1 MLETDPQEHAIARK
15 KRLEVALERG
25 SWGSSPWPVAESSSN
40 RTLPPSSSGASIPP
54 CPADAPEWF
63 QLAHE
68 AITVVSLGRPFNLLL
83 AKWMELEATYKY
95 RQSGKA
101 IPAQERPKELTTW
114 IGAGRGRRGG
124 PNADGPKFSPESAA
138 QYGKVWW
145 RWWQSLQPPFRNLSE
160 RPWTRQQA
168 TVLSSS
174 PKDWVR
180 LRNPG
185 PNGMFIVIL
194 GLYWWGRE
202 TAKADEKDRALWKEA
217 ISDVEWICE
226 CLIMVEE
233 GEVEVKARAL
243 GETDIET
250 DQLRSE

>member
-1 MLETDPQEHAIARK
+1 
-15 KRLEVALERG
+15 
-25 SWGSSPWPVAESSSN
+25 
-40 RTLPPSSSGASIPP
+40 
-54 CPADAPEWF
+54 PEWF
-63 QLAHE
+63 RLAHE

-114 IGAGRGRRGG
+114 IGAG
-124 PNADGPKFSPESAA
+124 AA

-174 PKDWVR
+174 PKDWVW

-202 TAKADEKDRALWKEA
+202 TVKADEKDRALWKEA
-217 ISDVEWICE
+217 ISDVEWI
-226 CLIMVEE
+226 
-233 GEVEVKARAL
+233 
-243 GETDIET
+243 
-250 DQLRSE
+250 